1 MPGELLESGAHSI
14 TVWFTQPEESGGSP
28 VTGYKVQ
35 LQMEPDLDPDAEW
48 LDLDDADCAVSPME
62 RGRMKLV
69 VESAELLPGEV
80 CFYVAMAYINSY
92 GLYE

>member
-35 LQMEPDLDPDAEW
+35 LQMEPDLELEQGQAAVARGPLDSQNSELAAEFVHHEPSR
-48 LDLDDADCAVSPME
+48 LRRHR
-62 RGRMKLV
+62 RGRRHH
-69 VESAELLPGEV
+69 G
-80 CFYVAMAYINSY
+80 
-92 GLYE
+92 